1 MSTTR
6 PCSRTR
12 LATSAMVTI
21 EACSCAMVHLNI
33 GATTMR
39 FTPGAFA
46 GLSALIGEAVAEL
59 ARRGTDEASALR
71 RGRPL
76 RGEA

>member
-1 MSTTR
+1 
-6 PCSRTR
+6 
-12 LATSAMVTI
+12 MVTI

-39 FTPGAFA
+39 FTPEAFE
-46 GLSALIGEAVAEL
+46 GLSALMLDALAEL
-59 ARRGTDEASALR
+59 ARSAPSQAMDLGPR
-71 RGRPL
+71 L